1 MTSFKIFKIVV
12 FSRSVVSDDCDAL
25 PALDFEIQI
34 LEKRL
39 SREGFGEVLD
49 GQHIVSACD
58 ARFQTDPHIGAYFGR
73 LFQHIH
79 FVQHFFTALG
89 AFDGFLAVERFQL
102 CNDFFLMVDFLLL
115 VDPGMVSGFTE
126 HCFFLTV
133 GGIVSLKSCYFFIV
147 HFNDFCDNAVEKVTV
162 MGDDQDGSAVI

>member
-1 MTSFKIFKIVV
+1 M
-12 FSRSVVSDDCDAL
+12 
-25 PALDFEIQI
+25 
-34 LEKRL
+34 
-39 SREGFGEVLD
+39 LD

-133 GGIVSLKSCYFFIV
+133 GGIVPLKSCYFFIV